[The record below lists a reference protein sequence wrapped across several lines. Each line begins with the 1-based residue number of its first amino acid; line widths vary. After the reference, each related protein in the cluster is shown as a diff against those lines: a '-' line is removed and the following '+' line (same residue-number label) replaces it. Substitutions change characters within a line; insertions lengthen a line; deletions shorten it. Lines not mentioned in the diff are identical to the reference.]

1 MMGFYR
7 RSLLTQSPVVLPSR
21 YLDVSDNSVSRTGN
35 MSCSS
40 ETLHNSI
47 ETPKGLAHA
56 HGAIDPSPSWYQQ
69 SSLGRACFGKGQ
81 SETTIVNCESSTKL
95 DCIKR
100 KLSFQQPAPIPV
112 INLEPEPAPQ
122 PSSHCAT
129 GVNDDIY
136 LDDAFFEGLDLDAI
150 EAEATKLWREKK
162 TAQSMQ
168 KPVETKKASE
178 ISFAPPS
185 FDLGF

>member
-7 RSLLTQSPVVLPSR
+7 RSLFTQSPVVLPSR
-21 YLDVSDNSVSRTGN
+21 YLDVSDNSASRTGN

-40 ETLHNSI
+40 ENLHNST
-47 ETPKGLAHA
+47 ETPKGPAQT
-56 HGAIDPSPSWYQQ
+56 HGTIDPSPSWYRQA
-69 SSLGRACFGKGQ
+69 SLGRASLEKEQ

-95 DCIKR
+95 DCRKR
-100 KLSFQQPAPIPV
+100 KLSFQQPASIPV

-122 PSSHCAT
+122 PSSHLAT
-129 GVNDDIY
+129 AVDNDIY

-150 EAEATKLWREKK
+150 EAEATKMWREKNV
-162 TAQSMQ
+162 QSTQ
-168 KPVETKKASE
+168 KPVETNKASE